1 MTKAQLAGYFYE
13 IVIKHLLDK
22 NGFKQLTKKD
32 YPEIILNENGEIA
45 GRGSNHQID
54 YTGVY
59 TQTLPFIYPL
69 RLLAECKLWE
79 KKISKSFIREYLGV
93 YKDISENYFS
103 NPSNTHGGRSNNQ
116 RFIDVAIIFAANGF
130 DQHAEELAWAHGI
143 NLVSH
148 YGIKPLFDIINRIRT
163 CADSLITRYGE
174 QYDYSMYRKA
184 LSTGDFRNLNNLHP
198 EIQSFYD
205 ELIRELSRIKF
216 LIATTEHGRIINLV
230 STDEF
235 PIELFNTTDIEENCT
250 INYNDH
256 ESETSNSTNFYL
268 QFLDPR
274 YSNRKFYFN
283 ASKKMLQNGFKTR
296 DRDIRINQKQKYF
309 TKLTIYI
316 TINDIS
322 RIITVKPNYENVIP
336 LGE

>member
-22 NGFKQLTKKD
+22 NGFKQLTKKND
-32 YPEIILNENGEIA
+32 PEIILNENGEIA

-69 RLLAECKLWE
+69 RLLAECKFWSDKVT
-79 KKISKSFIREYLGV
+79 KKFIREYLGV

-116 RFIDVAIIFAANGF
+116 RFIDVPIIFAANGF

-148 YGIKPLFDIINRIRT
+148 YGIKPLADIINRIRT
-163 CADSLITRYGE
+163 CADCLIRYHGE
-174 QYDYSMYRKA
+174 QYNYSEYRKA
-184 LSTGDFRNLNNLHP
+184 LSTGDFRNLVNHRSC
-198 EIQSFYD
+198 IKYYYD
-205 ELIRELSRIKF
+205 KLDRELNTIKF
-216 LIATTEHGRIINLV
+216 LIATTEQGRIINLV

-250 INYNDH
+250 INYDN
-256 ESETSNSTNFYL
+256 ETSDSTNFYL
-268 QFLDPR
+268 QFLD
-274 YSNRKFYFN
+274 SDFANRKFYFN
-283 ASKKMLQNGFKTR
+283 ASKEMLQNGFKTR
-296 DRDIRINQKQKYF
+296 DRDSRINLKQQYF

-316 TINDIS
+316 TRTINEIS
-322 RIITVKPNYENVIP
+322 RIIIVKPNYDNVIP
-336 LGE
+336 SGE